1 MTKIIQRQR
10 GNAPV
15 VSFGNLVDH
24 FFQNTPVRFWDD
36 DFTSFRDAA
45 KKGSVP
51 VNVKETDKQYEVAV
65 IAPGLKKEDFRIHVQ
80 DDRLTVSFE
89 HQEEDA
95 GENKDNGWIRKEYR
109 QQSFSRS
116 FTLDDTVDAG
126 KIDARYN
133 DGILL
138 LNLPK
143 KEGTAPVSKTIEVQ

>member
-1 MTKIIQRQR
+1 MTKIIQRQH

-24 FFQNTPVRFWDD
+24 FFQNSLGRFFDD
-36 DFTSFRDAA
+36 DLPSFRDAVRS
-45 KKGSVP
+45 GSVP

-65 IAPGLKKEDFRIHVQ
+65 IAPGLKKEDFKIHVQ
-80 DDRLTVSFE
+80 NDRLTISFE
-89 HQEEDA
+89 HQEESSEED
-95 GENKDNGWIRKEYR
+95 KDKGWIRKEYR

-143 KEGTAPVSKTIEVQ
+143 KEGTAPVSKTIEVR